1 MERRR
6 RSSDHRRTSV
16 VEDAAQLAALGHE
29 QELKRNF
36 SFISML
42 GLAFAIL
49 NSWTALAASLSLA
62 LPSGGPT
69 SVIWGLVTAGICN
82 LCLAA
87 SLAEFLSA
95 FPTSAGQYHWAAIVS
110 TRRWVPITSW
120 TTGWINTA
128 GWIALTA
135 TGGLLGSQLIIGIIS
150 FMNASYSPQR
160 WHQFLIYIGYNIFA
174 FLVNAFLC
182 SALPLV
188 TKSAFI
194 WSVVGFV
201 VISITVLACASP
213 NYQSGGF
220 VYRDFINETGWP
232 DGLAWL
238 LGLLQGGLGLTGF
251 DAVAHMIEE
260 IPSPTTEG
268 PKIMLAC
275 VGIGLFTGF
284 VFLSVL
290 LFVLKDVDAV
300 ISSTA
305 GPMLQIFYDATNNR
319 AGSICLLMF
328 PLICLLFATTSIM
341 TTSSRMAYA
350 FARDGGLP
358 FSRFFA
364 KVHPRLDV
372 PLNALYLTTALVI
385 VFGCIFLG
393 SSSAF
398 NAIISASVVALG
410 ITYAIPPAVS
420 FGATATF
427 QTLTMLSDQLPS
439 WSKNAACRK
448 IICHSATMGLGLQSG
463 MSVRI
468 IPKLFANVKQ
478 IGIAYAIL
486 TTVLFVFPPELPVT
500 GSNMN
505 YCIVAF
511 AIVII
516 ISVIQWFIDGRKN
529 FHGPYIDESVFRAT
543 SIADVPIEVPTE
555 APLSVSPARDETSE
569 DQVAA
574 EKERW

>member
-1 MERRR
+1 MATSRRGSAR
-6 RSSDHRRTSV
+6 RKTSV
-16 VEDAAQLAALGHE
+16 QEDVAHLAALGHE

-36 SFISML
+36 SFLSML

-49 NSWTALAASLSLA
+49 NSVSLTLHKNCFSFSLRGVDAWMNQKTAVPLRVLTEPQWTALSASLSLA

-110 TRRWVPITSW
+110 PKPWVPIVSW
-120 TTGWINTA
+120 VTGWINTA

-135 TGGLLGSQLIIGIIS
+135 TGGLLGSQLIVGVIS
-150 FMNASYSPQR
+150 LENADYSAER
-160 WHQFLIYIGYNIFA
+160 WHQFLIYIGYTLVA
-174 FLVNAFLC
+174 FLINAFLT

-194 WSVVGFV
+194 WSILGFA
-201 VISITVLACASP
+201 VICITLLACASP
-213 NYQSGGF
+213 NYQSGSF
-220 VYRDFINETGWP
+220 VYRDFFNETGWP

-260 IPSPTTEG
+260 IPAPTIEG
-268 PKIMLAC
+268 PRIMIAC

-300 ISSTA
+300 IESSA
-305 GPMLQIFYDATNNR
+305 GPVLQIFYDATGSK

-341 TTSSRMAYA
+341 TTSSRMTYA

-358 FSRFFA
+358 FSRFFSR
-364 KVHPRLDV
+364 VHSKWGL
-372 PLNALYLTTALVI
+372 PLNSLILTTVLVI
-385 VFGCIFLG
+385 IFGCIFLG

-410 ITYAIPPAVS
+410 ITYAIPPAINC
-420 FGATATF
+420 
-427 QTLTMLSDQLPS
+427 L
-439 WSKNAACRK
+439 R
-448 IICHSATMGLGLQSG
+448 
-463 MSVRI
+463 
-468 IPKLFANVKQ
+468 
-478 IGIAYAIL
+478 
-486 TTVLFVFPPELPVT
+486 
-500 GSNMN
+500 
-505 YCIVAF
+505 
-511 AIVII
+511 
-516 ISVIQWFIDGRKN
+516 GRKML
-529 FHGPYIDESVFRAT
+529 PATRAFVIPRPWGWVCNLVRKH
-543 SIADVPIEVPTE
+543 SRSWPAADRLHRLE
-555 APLSVSPARDETSE
+555 
-569 DQVAA
+569 
-574 EKERW
+574 